1 MRFPVLLAAICL
13 CGSCSREAPTAFD
26 KKTVASKPEY
36 SAASI
41 APSGESKAAPLAPG
55 RMATVYGANLGPA
68 QPCWGTADPRRRETP
83 NPQRPNQTDVETR
96 VFPSKLCDVEVQ
108 VGGVAA
114 GLVYVSAGQVN
125 FKVPQTVLTKG
136 NTTVGVTYEGQAGP
150 AVSIPLTTD
159 APAAPAEQIAEAM
172 WSGLQRVKW
181 EQRYE
186 RGCTSVPA
194 QQGLRGGLY
203 GHAYYCRQSSGPAI
217 AESFYYPVDHANP
230 KLLLLRADLQP
241 AFTYSELSAEVE
253 QFLIRRLTK
262 AYGAPVAP
270 ESITE
275 IGAYRPDPGL
285 SWHNGKL
292 TIFVHRNRNAVAPA
306 GVRLGV
312 ILIAVRDELLEQR
325 RAAQSLLVTGAG
337 EPQAP
342 KTEADRVK
350 AAEQTQAGLI
360 RLLKQ
365 SAGEPAQRAEA
376 LVAADRLA
384 LRLGALLVVREA
396 VVDSAAKVRAELVPL
411 GVQYG
416 GVGHYSGALDYDHSL
431 LARAW
436 KEYPATPAG
445 QRAFLMLQRLG
456 CDVKSVGCDAPNCFL
471 TVIQQGENFLERYPD
486 TSIRKEQTYHLA
498 LAHETQWSLSL
509 AEPGDITAAGAK
521 VTRQAGERAR
531 QRAIDLYEQLIRIA
545 PGTPEAKAAEIAL
558 PRLKLKLDSRERT
571 FFCFSC

>member
-1 MRFPVLLAAICL
+1 VRFYVFLTAICL
-13 CGSCSREAPTAFD
+13 HVSCSHEAPTAVA
-26 KKTVASKPEY
+26 KKPVLSKPEY
-36 SAASI
+36 STASI
-41 APSGESKAAPLAPG
+41 APSGESKPAPLAPG

-68 QPCWGTADPRRRETP
+68 QACWGTADPSRRETP
-83 NPQRPNQTDVETR
+83 NPQRPNQTDVETK
-96 VFPSKLCDVEVQ
+96 VFPAKLCDAEVR
-108 VGGVAA
+108 VGGIAA
-114 GLVYVSAGQVN
+114 GLVYVSAGQIN
-125 FKVPQTVLTKG
+125 FKVPQNVLTKG
-136 NTTVGVTYEGQAGP
+136 DTTVLVTYKDQAGP

-159 APAAPAEQIAEAM
+159 APPVPAEQIAAAM
-172 WSGLQRVKW
+172 WSDLQRVKW

-186 RGCTSVPA
+186 RGCTAVPA

-203 GHAYYCRQSSGPAI
+203 GHAYYCKQSSGPAI
-217 AESFYYPVDHANP
+217 AESFYYPVDPANP
-230 KLLLLRADLQP
+230 KILLLRADIRP

-270 ESITE
+270 DSVTE

-285 SWHNGKL
+285 SWHTGKL

-325 RAAQSLLVTGAG
+325 RVAQSLLVTGAR
-337 EPQAP
+337 ESQAP
-342 KTEADRVK
+342 KSEADRVK
-350 AAEQTQAGLI
+350 AAEQTLADLL
-360 RLLKQ
+360 RLLRQ
-365 SAGEPAQRAEA
+365 STGEPAQRAEA

-384 LRLGALLVVREA
+384 VRLGALLVVRET
-396 VVDSAAKVRAELVPL
+396 VVEGAAKVRAELAPL
-411 GVQYG
+411 GIQYG
-416 GVGHYSGALDYDHSL
+416 GVGHDSGALDYDHSL

-456 CDVKSVGCDAPNCFL
+456 CEVKSVGCDGPNCFL
-471 TVIQQGENFLERYPD
+471 AVIQQGASFLERYPD

-498 LAHETQWSLSL
+498 LAHETWWSLSL
-509 AEPGDITAAGAK
+509 AEPGDTTAAGAK
-521 VTRQAGERAR
+521 VTREAGERAR
-531 QRAIDLYEQLIRIA
+531 QRAIEFYEQLIRVA

-558 PRLKLKLDSRERT
+558 PRLKLKFDSRERT